1 MRRGI
6 LITVLAVVAFVAIVI
21 ARLPATWVI
30 PTSSPIASCGTVDGS
45 IWNGTCV
52 GLTTQGRSVGDLTW
66 DVHALRLLTGKLSA
80 NLALTR
86 PSGSIRGDFD
96 VGLDK
101 SLTARNVQADLP
113 LDNDLIM
120 LLPSNLRTLRGST
133 HADITLLHLTKN
145 NIITQLQG
153 RIEVHDLEDHD
164 RDGVTSLGSYSL
176 TFPGGSGDP
185 TGQLK
190 DLGGPLA
197 LDGTVRLTQDKPG
210 VMLDTFIT
218 PRPGAAPQ
226 LVSQLQYLAPD
237 AQGRRQL
244 TTEMTF

>member
-21 ARLPATWVI
+21 ARLPANWVI
-30 PTSSPIASCGTVDGS
+30 PTSSPVASCAALDGT
-45 IWNGTCV
+45 IWSGACG
-52 GLTTQGRSVGDLTW
+52 GLTTQGQQVGDLTW

-80 NLALTR
+80 NLVLTR
-86 PSGSIRGDFD
+86 PTGSVRGDFD

-101 SLTARNVQADLP
+101 TLTVRNAQADLP
-113 LDNDLIM
+113 LDRDLAQ
-120 LLPSNLRTLRGST
+120 LLPPNLRSLQGTVN
-133 HADITLLHLTKN
+133 ANVALLHLAKN

-153 RIEVHDLEDHD
+153 HFEVHDLEDHD
-164 RDGVTSLGSYSL
+164 RNGVTRLGSYSL

-190 DLGGPLA
+190 DLGGPIG

-210 VMLDTFIT
+210 AMLDTNIT
-218 PRPGAAPQ
+218 LRPGAPPQ

-244 TTEMTF
+244 TTELTF